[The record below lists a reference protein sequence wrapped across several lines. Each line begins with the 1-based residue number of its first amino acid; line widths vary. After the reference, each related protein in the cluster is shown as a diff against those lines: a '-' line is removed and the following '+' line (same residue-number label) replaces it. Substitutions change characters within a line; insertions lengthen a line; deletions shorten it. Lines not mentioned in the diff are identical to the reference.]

1 MTSYSLQPELA
12 PAIRQVLDAL
22 RRRIRWYVWLEGLG
36 WAVAWLGAAFWA
48 SLAIDRYLE
57 PTAAV
62 RQILAVIVGLVL
74 AWVLFRGI
82 LRRAFVPL
90 RDPSMALLL
99 ERYFPQFGDSLLTAV
114 DLSEG
119 DGTVEG
125 LSSEL
130 LARTCRDAAGPLGEV
145 RLPKVFNPWPLRKSV
160 GAAAAL
166 LSSVVLFG
174 LLQSHAMGI
183 WARRSLLFAE
193 ESWPRTTH
201 LLMEGFQDGSIKI
214 LRGTGATVVCTA
226 DRGDPNV
233 PERVYTVPERVYV
246 DYIEGGARKSK
257 PMRRQRDADPE
268 KSRYQRFSYAFES
281 VVSPITFDVAGGDD
295 AIRGLRIEV
304 VDNPAIVTMEV
315 DCEYPPY
322 TGRTP
327 KSFPMTNVMQFPWG
341 SRITVRATTNKN
353 LVQVRVE
360 QQQETGPR
368 RKPSEEPSAVAIR
381 PSPENPRSFRHA
393 IGTLTK
399 ETTVLFTLFD
409 ADGIRSREPVPLTL
423 AAVEDERPR
432 LSVRLQGIGT
442 AGAAIA
448 PRAMLPAAGQVT
460 DDYGIAR
467 VWFEY
472 AVDQKPAA
480 TKQIAALSGNLTEY
494 PLKLPEALLDAAGLD
509 LKPGQKF
516 SVCVKAE
523 DRFNLGSGP
532 NVGSGDRWVLD
543 VVTPQQ
549 LQTMLKARQL
559 VLRQRFEETI
569 KKVEYTRNL
578 LAGLDFSPPKKPAPP
593 KDPAAKRAEPKSGEK
608 AAAPKPES
616 GAEAPSAAERL
627 ALRTLDVRSAAENS
641 VTDAHEVLGLAEA
654 FSEIRQ
660 ELVNNRIDDEEGKR
674 RLQDEIAVPLRRIG
688 SEMFAELDRQL
699 DRLQET
705 IADAAKG
712 AESRDQTV
720 RQADAIL
727 LAMRQALGKMSRL
740 EDLNEV
746 IETLRAIIRA
756 QEKVQVLTKQRQK
769 ESLTELKEKLP

>member
-1 MTSYSLQPELA
+1 
-12 PAIRQVLDAL
+12 
-22 RRRIRWYVWLEGLG
+22 
-36 WAVAWLGAAFWA
+36 
-48 SLAIDRYLE
+48 
-57 PTAAV
+57 
-62 RQILAVIVGLVL
+62 
-74 AWVLFRGI
+74 
-82 LRRAFVPL
+82 
-90 RDPSMALLL
+90 
-99 ERYFPQFGDSLLTAV
+99 
-114 DLSEG
+114 
-119 DGTVEG
+119 
-125 LSSEL
+125 
-130 LARTCRDAAGPLGEV
+130 
-145 RLPKVFNPWPLRKSV
+145 
-160 GAAAAL
+160 
-166 LSSVVLFG
+166 
-174 LLQSHAMGI
+174 
-183 WARRSLLFAE
+183 
-193 ESWPRTTH
+193 
-201 LLMEGFQDGSIKI
+201 
-214 LRGTGATVVCTA
+214 
-226 DRGDPNV
+226 
-233 PERVYTVPERVYV
+233 
-246 DYIEGGARKSK
+246 
-257 PMRRQRDADPE
+257 
-268 KSRYQRFSYAFES
+268 
-281 VVSPITFDVAGGDD
+281 
-295 AIRGLRIEV
+295 
-304 VDNPAIVTMEV
+304 
-315 DCEYPPY
+315 
-322 TGRTP
+322 
-327 KSFPMTNVMQFPWG
+327 MTNVMQFPWG
-341 SRITVRATTNKN
+341 SRITVRATTNKD

-368 RKPSEEPSAVAIR
+368 RKPSEEPSAVLVR
-381 PSPENPRSFRHA
+381 PSPEGPRSFRHA

-409 ADGIRSREPVPLTL
+409 TDGIRSREPVPLTL

-448 PRAMLPAAGQVT
+448 PRAMLPVAGQVT

-480 TKQIAALSGNLTEY
+480 AKQIAALSGNLTEY
-494 PLKLPEALLDAAGLD
+494 PLKLPESLLDAAGLD

-516 SVCVKAE
+516 GVCVKAE
-523 DRFNLGSGP
+523 DRFSLGSGP

-578 LAGLDFSPPKKPAPP
+578 LAGLDFSPPKKPEPP

-608 AAAPKPES
+608 AAPPKPES

-627 ALRTLDVRSAAENS
+627 AQRTLDVRSAAENS
-641 VTDAHEVLGLAEA
+641 VTDAHEILGLAEA

-688 SEMFAELDRQL
+688 GEMFADLDRQL

-712 AESRDQTV
+712 AESRDQAV
-720 RQADAIL
+720 RQTDAIL